1 MALSV
6 SGSVPLALP
15 GGEAQAVHKLAPAP
29 DALLARTPGT
39 KGEIAF
45 AQHKHGSK
53 TPAFWKETKRAFGGK
68 K

>member
-1 MALSV
+1 MGLSV

-15 GGEAQAVHKLAPAP
+15 GGQAQVDKPPAAAASP
-29 DALLARTPGT
+29 LLLRTPA

-45 AQHKHGSK
+45 AGHKK
-53 TPAFWKETKRAFGGK
+53 KAPAFWKETKKAFSGGK

>member
-1 MALSV
+1 MGLSV

-15 GGEAQAVHKLAPAP
+15 GGEAQAVKPNAAPASP
-29 DALLARTPGT
+29 LLLSTPA

-45 AQHKHGSK
+45 AGHKK
-53 TPAFWKETKRAFGGK
+53 KAPAFWKETKRAFSGGK

>member
-15 GGEAQAVHKLAPAP
+15 GGQAQVDKPPAATASP
-29 DALLARTPGT
+29 LLLRTPA
-39 KGEIAF
+39 KAEIAF
-45 AQHKHGSK
+45 AGHKK
-53 TPAFWKETKRAFGGK
+53 KAPAFWKESKRAFGGK

>member
-15 GGEAQAVHKLAPAP
+15 GGEAQVDKPNASPAKP
-29 DALLARTPGT
+29 LLMATPA

-45 AQHKHGSK
+45 SGHKK
-53 TPAFWKETKRAFGGK
+53 KAPAFWKETKHAFGGGK

>member
-15 GGEAQAVHKLAPAP
+15 GGQAQVDKPPAAAASP
-29 DALLARTPGT
+29 LLLRTPA
-39 KGEIAF
+39 KSEIAF
-45 AQHKHGSK
+45 AGHKKK
-53 TPAFWKETKRAFGGK
+53 TPAFWKETKHAFGGGK

>member
-15 GGEAQAVHKLAPAP
+15 GGEAQIDKPPASPVAP
-29 DALLARTPGT
+29 LLLRTPA
-39 KGEIAF
+39 KSEIAF
-45 AQHKHGSK
+45 ASHKKK
-53 TPAFWKETKRAFGGK
+53 TPAFWKESKHAFGK